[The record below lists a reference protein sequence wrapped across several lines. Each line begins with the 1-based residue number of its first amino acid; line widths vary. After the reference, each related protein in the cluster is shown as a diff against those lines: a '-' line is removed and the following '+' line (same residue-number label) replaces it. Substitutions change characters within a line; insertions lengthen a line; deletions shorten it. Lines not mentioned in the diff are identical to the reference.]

1 MTATLRPWSTQ
12 PITGAQ
18 HDAWMAE
25 ERERL
30 EEVRRSDTAFL
41 ESQIR
46 GRLTELK
53 ELPVT
58 VCPDIRPWVVE
69 KGI

>member
-1 MTATLRPWSTQ
+1 
-12 PITGAQ
+12 
-18 HDAWMAE
+18 MAE